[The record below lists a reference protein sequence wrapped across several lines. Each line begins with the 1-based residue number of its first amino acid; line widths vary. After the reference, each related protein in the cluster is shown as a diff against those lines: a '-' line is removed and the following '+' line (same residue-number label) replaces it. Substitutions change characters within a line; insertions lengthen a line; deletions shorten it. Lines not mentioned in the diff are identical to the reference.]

1 MPSAERR
8 PPLPVA
14 MPDHVGQK
22 IQTITELFAKVE
34 RRAGRHQHAIEW
46 VTDFVGRPVAAYVL
60 ASVVAAWILT
70 NVLAPRFGWRP
81 LDPPPFESLQC
92 VMCVGSLLMALAI
105 LTTQNRAAKLAQQRT
120 QLDLQ
125 VNLIAEEKIAKI
137 VALLE
142 ELRRDIPTVRDRR
155 DSLAEAMTEAV
166 DLHAVADELESFK
179 GDAGDSVAE
188 GGASGDVSSELTWRK
203 RNGNP

>member
-8 PPLPVA
+8 PPSPVV
-14 MPDHVGQK
+14 MPEHVGQK
-22 IQTITELFAKVE
+22 IQTIAELFAKVE

-46 VTDFVGRPVAAYVL
+46 VTDFVGRPIAAYVL
-60 ASVVAAWILT
+60 GSVVAAWMFANAIGARL
-70 NVLAPRFGWRP
+70 GWRP

-92 VMCVGSLLMALAI
+92 VTCVASLLMALAI
-105 LTTQNRAAKLAQQRT
+105 LTTQNRAAKLAQQRA

-142 ELRRDIPTVRDRR
+142 ELRRDIPTVKDRR

-179 GDAGDSVAE
+179 GDDGDHADGKGDS
-188 GGASGDVSSELTWRK
+188 GGPARSE
-203 RNGNP
+203 